1 MIMHE
6 KTVLNGKIYLLYIL
20 IKRHVTEK
28 RQKMIRKIIIKTSKH
43 EYIFLVETNSISCS
57 RVGKYHN

>member
-20 IKRHVTEK
+20 IKRHVMEK
-28 RQKMIRKIIIKTSKH
+28 RQKDDKENHNKNIRT
-43 EYIFLVETNSISCS
+43 
-57 RVGKYHN
+57 